1 MTAKVSGYKKKKKC
15 GAWNTQFYSLSLFKN
30 LAQRAHLLPARD
42 GAAVTWQRAQAR
54 CHLIWLPWLVSCLER
69 AAQTQCGGL
78 PEAMG
83 RNAADWGWPCS
94 SGGWRDTLSA
104 GGSPLSCRRALGS
117 ASHSLP
123 LAPSEGE
130 LCVWSPAPGHRRV
143 LLFHKDDTPRAFGT
157 PRPRVSP
164 AYVHRT
170 ARWDTDRSASWCSLR
185 SQVLRCGRCS
195 PASVGLIR
203 LIPKPRG
210 APWGSRQNAGQTH
223 QRQVTRL
230 PSAGGRERCLGA
242 VPGSFQSGGQT
253 PRVSGGGEGPG
264 AQGCPLE

>member
-1 MTAKVSGYKKKKKC
+1 MWGVEHTVL
-15 GAWNTQFYSLSLFKN
+15 FSLSLFKN

-94 SGGWRDTLSA
+94 SGGWQDTLSA

-130 LCVWSPAPGHRRV
+130 LCVWSRHQGTDVSCCFTRMTRRV
-143 LLFHKDDTPRAFGT
+143 HLGPPDPGCPQPMST
-157 PRPRVSP
+157 
-164 AYVHRT
+164 
-170 ARWDTDRSASWCSLR
+170 
-185 SQVLRCGRCS
+185 
-195 PASVGLIR
+195 GLHAGIQTGV
-203 LIPKPRG
+203 PRG
-210 APWGSRQNAGQTH
+210 AASALKSCDAGAAA
-223 QRQVTRL
+223 RPLWV
-230 PSAGGRERCLGA
+230 S
-242 VPGSFQSGGQT
+242 SG
-253 PRVSGGGEGPG
+253 
-264 AQGCPLE
+264 

>member
-1 MTAKVSGYKKKKKC
+1 MTAEVSGYKKKKKR
-15 GAWNTQFYSLSLFKN
+15 GAWNTQFYSLSFSLFKN

-78 PEAMG
+78 LEAMG

-104 GGSPLSCRRALGS
+104 GGSPLCCRGALGS

-130 LCVWSPAPGHRRV
+130 LCVLSPAPGHRCV
-143 LLFHKDDTPRAFGT
+143 LLLHKDDTPRAFGT
-157 PRPRVSP
+157 PPPRCPQPMSTGLR
-164 AYVHRT
+164 AGIQT
-170 ARWDTDRSASWCSLR
+170 AG
-185 SQVLRCGRCS
+185 V
-195 PASVGLIR
+195 
-203 LIPKPRG
+203 PRG
-210 APWGSRQNAGQTH
+210 AASALKSCNAGAAA
-223 QRQVTRL
+223 RPPWV
-230 PSAGGRERCLGA
+230 S
-242 VPGSFQSGGQT
+242 SG
-253 PRVSGGGEGPG
+253 
-264 AQGCPLE
+264 